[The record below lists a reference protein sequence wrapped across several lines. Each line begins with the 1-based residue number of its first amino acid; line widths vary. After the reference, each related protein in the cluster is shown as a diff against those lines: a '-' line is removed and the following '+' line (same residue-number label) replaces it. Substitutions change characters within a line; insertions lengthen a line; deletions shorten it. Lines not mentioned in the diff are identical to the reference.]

1 MAIVPNP
8 HKTTGFLGWI
18 DDRFPLTKIWKDHI
32 SEYYAPKNFNWW
44 YTYGS
49 LALLVLVNQLLT
61 GIWLA
66 MHYKPGEDLAFDS
79 VEYIMRDVPWGDLL
93 RYLHSTGASAFFLV
107 VYLHMFRG
115 LMYGSHRKPRELIWI
130 FGCLIYLVL
139 MAEGF
144 CGYVLPWGNMSYWGA
159 QVIINLFG
167 TIPFVGPDLVTWIQG
182 DYTPADATLNRLFS
196 LHVVALPFVLVGLV
210 IAHLIALHEVG
221 SNNPDGVDIKKHKDP
236 KTGIPLDGVAF
247 HPYYTVK
254 DMVGV
259 CAFLLVFF
267 AVVFF
272 LPDGGGYFLE
282 KPNFTPANPL
292 STPEHITP
300 AWYFGAFYAMLRAV
314 PAFFQTQ
321 IWGVIVM
328 FGAVLLLFFLPW
340 LDRSPVKS
348 IRYRGPIFKVAVM
361 VFAVT
366 FVVLNWLGMQPASG
380 ALKTLAQV
388 GTIIYYAFFL
398 AMPWYTTID
407 KTKPEPERV
416 TYGH

>member
-18 DDRFPLTKIWKDHI
+18 DDRFPLTKLWKDHI

-49 LALLVLVNQLLT
+49 LALLVLVNQLVT

-66 MHYKPGEDLAFDS
+66 MHYKPDEALAFDS
-79 VEYIMRDVPWGDLL
+79 VEYIMRDVPWGDTL
-93 RYLHSTGASAFFLV
+93 RYLHSTGASMFFIV

-115 LMYGSHRKPRELIWI
+115 LMYGSHRKPRELIWL

-139 MAEGF
+139 MAEAF

-167 TIPFVGPDLVTWIQG
+167 TIPVVGQDLVYWIQG

-210 IAHLIALHEVG
+210 IAHLMALHEVG
-221 SNNPDGVDIKKHKDP
+221 SNNPDGIEIKKHKDP
-236 KTGIPLDGVAF
+236 KTGIPLDGIAF

-259 CAFLLVFF
+259 SVFLFVFF
-267 AVVFF
+267 AIVFF
-272 LPDGGGYFLE
+272 APDGVGYFLE

-292 STPEHITP
+292 STPDHITP

-328 FGAVLLLFFLPW
+328 FGAVMLLFFVPW

-348 IRYRGPIFKVAVM
+348 IRYRGPLFKIALT
-361 VFAVT
+361 VFAIT
-366 FVVLNWLGMQPASG
+366 FVGLNWLGLQPTTN
-380 ALKTLAQV
+380 LYTLLARI
-388 GTIIYYAFFL
+388 GTFLYYAFFL
-398 AMPWYTTID
+398 GMPFYTSMDT
-407 KTKPEPERV
+407 TKPVPERV

>member
-314 PAFFQTQ
+314 PSFFNTQ

-328 FGAVLLLFFLPW
+328 FGAVLLLFLVPW

-348 IRYRGPIFKVAVM
+348 IRYKGPIYKVALT
-361 VFAVT
+361 VFAIT
-366 FVVLNWLGMQPASG
+366 FVMLNYLGMQPASG
-380 ALKTLAQV
+380 IAKTLAQV
-388 GTIIYYAFFL
+388 GTILYYAFFL
-398 AMPWYTTID
+398 GMPWYTKID

>member
-66 MHYKPGEDLAFDS
+66 MHYKPGEDTAFES

-93 RYLHSTGASAFFLV
+93 RYLHSTGASAFFIV

-167 TIPFVGPDLVTWIQG
+167 TIPVVGQELVYWIQG

-210 IAHLIALHEVG
+210 IAHLMALHEVG
-221 SNNPDGVDIKKHKDP
+221 SNNPDGIEIKKHKDP
-236 KTGIPLDGVAF
+236 KTGIPLDGIAF

-259 CAFLLVFF
+259 AAFLFVFLG
-267 AVVFF
+267 VVFF

-314 PAFFQTQ
+314 PSFFHTQ

-328 FGAVLLLFFLPW
+328 FGAVLLLFFVPW
-340 LDRSPVKS
+340 LDKSPVKS
-348 IRYRGPIFKVAVM
+348 VRYRGPLSKIAL
-361 VFAVT
+361 AL
-366 FVVLNWLGMQPASG
+366 FVVSFVMLNYLGMQPTTVAR
-380 ALKTLAQV
+380 TYLAQL
-388 GTIIYYAFFL
+388 GTIVYYAFFL
-398 AMPWYTTID
+398 AMPWYSAHD
-407 KTKPEPERV
+407 KTKPVPERV
-416 TYGH
+416 TDGH

>member
-18 DDRFPLTKIWKDHI
+18 DDRFPLTKIWRDHI

-66 MHYKPGEDLAFDS
+66 MHYKPDEALAFDS
-79 VEYIMRDVPWGDLL
+79 VEYIMRDVPWGDTL
-93 RYLHSTGASAFFLV
+93 RYLHSTGASAFFIV

-115 LMYGSHRKPRELIWI
+115 LMYGSSHKPRELIWL

-139 MAEGF
+139 MAEAF

-159 QVIINLFG
+159 AVIINLFG
-167 TIPFVGPDLVTWIQG
+167 TIPWIGPDLVEWIQG

-210 IAHLIALHEVG
+210 IAHLMALHEVG
-221 SNNPDGVDIKKHKDP
+221 SNNPDGIEIKKHKDP
-236 KTGIPLDGVAF
+236 NTGIPLDGIAF

-267 AVVFF
+267 AIVFF
-272 LPDGGGYFLE
+272 APDGAGYFLE

-314 PAFFQTQ
+314 PAFLETQ

-328 FGAVLLLFFLPW
+328 FGAVMLLFFVPW

-348 IRYRGPIFKVAVM
+348 VRYRGPIFKVALTL
-361 VFAVT
+361 FAVSFAGLT
-366 FVVLNWLGMQPASG
+366 WLGVQPATK
-380 ALKTLAQV
+380 LYTFLAQI
-388 GTIIYYAFFL
+388 GTFIYYAFFL
-398 AMPWYTTID
+398 GMPFIAKFD
-407 KTKPEPERV
+407 KTRPVPERV
-416 TYGH
+416 TDGH

>member
-66 MHYKPGEDLAFDS
+66 MHYKPDEALAFDS
-79 VEYIMRDVPWGDLL
+79 VEYIMRDVPWGDTL
-93 RYLHSTGASAFFLV
+93 RYLHSTGASAFFIV

-115 LMYGSHRKPRELIWI
+115 LMYGSSHKPRELVWL

-167 TIPFVGPDLVTWIQG
+167 TIPVVGQDLVYWIQG

-210 IAHLIALHEVG
+210 IAHLMALHEVG
-221 SNNPDGVDIKKHKDP
+221 SNNPDGIEIKKHKDP
-236 KTGIPLDGVAF
+236 KTGIPLDGIPF

-267 AVVFF
+267 AIVFF
-272 LPDGGGYFLE
+272 APDGAGYFLE

-300 AWYFGAFYAMLRAV
+300 AWYFGAFYAMLRAI
-314 PAFFQTQ
+314 PSYFQTQ

-328 FGAVLLLFFLPW
+328 FGAVMLLFFVPW
-340 LDRSPVKS
+340 LDKSPVKS
-348 IRYRGPIFKVAVM
+348 VRYRGPLFKAALVLFTVSFVM
-361 VFAVT
+361 LT
-366 FVVLNWLGMQPASG
+366 YLGMQPPSD
-380 ALKTLAQV
+380 LYTLLARL
-388 GTIIYYAFFL
+388 GTFVYYAFFL
-398 AMPWYTTID
+398 AMPWYSRFD
-407 KTKPEPERV
+407 QTKPVPERV

>member
-18 DDRFPLTKIWKDHI
+18 DDRFPLTKIWKDHLT
-32 SEYYAPKNFNWW
+32 EYYAPKNFNWL
-44 YTYGS
+44 YYFGS
-49 LALLVLVNQLLT
+49 LAMLVLVNQLLT
-61 GIWLA
+61 GIWLT
-66 MHYKPGEDLAFDS
+66 MHYKPDEAAAFDS
-79 VEYIMRDVPWGDLL
+79 VEYIMRDVPWGNIL
-93 RYLHSTGASAFFLV
+93 RYLHSTGASAFFIV

-115 LMYGSHRKPRELIWI
+115 IIYGSAQKPRELVWI

-139 MAEGF
+139 MAEAF

-167 TIPFVGPDLVTWIQG
+167 TVPWIGPDLVVWIQG
-182 DYTPADATLNRLFS
+182 DYTPADATLNRLFA
-196 LHVVALPFVLVGLV
+196 LHVVALPIVLLGLV
-210 IAHLIALHEVG
+210 VAHLMALHEVG

-236 KTGIPLDGVAF
+236 KTGIPLDGVGF

-254 DMVGV
+254 DLVGV
-259 CAFLLVFF
+259 AGFLLIFF
-267 AVVFF
+267 AVVFYA
-272 LPDGGGYFLE
+272 PDGGGYFLE

-292 STPEHITP
+292 STPAHITP

-314 PAFFQTQ
+314 PAFLNTQ

-328 FGAVLLLFFLPW
+328 FGAVALLFFLPW

-348 IRYRGPIFKVAVM
+348 IRYRGMYFKVAVTL
-361 VFAVT
+361 FSIS
-366 FVVLNWLGMQPASG
+366 FVGLNWLGMQPTTG
-380 ALKTLAQV
+380 LYTLLAQV

-398 AMPWYTTID
+398 AMPWYTSID
-407 KTKPEPERV
+407 KTKPVPDRV
-416 TYGH
+416 TE

>member
-44 YTYGS
+44 YVYGS
-49 LALLVLVNQLLT
+49 LAIVVLVNQLLT

-66 MHYKPGEDLAFDS
+66 MHYKPDEASAFDS
-79 VEYIMRDVPWGDLL
+79 VEYIMRDVPWGDVL
-93 RYLHSTGASAFFLV
+93 RYLHSTGASFFFIV

-115 LMYGSHRKPRELIWI
+115 LMYGSSHKPRELVWL

-139 MAEGF
+139 MAEAF

-167 TIPFVGPDLVTWIQG
+167 TIPVVGQDLVYWIQG

-210 IAHLIALHEVG
+210 IAHLMALHEVG
-221 SNNPDGVDIKKHKDP
+221 SNNPDGIEIKKHKDP
-236 KTGIPLDGVAF
+236 KTGIPLDGIPF

-272 LPDGGGYFLE
+272 VPEGGGYFLE
-282 KPNFTPANPL
+282 KPNFGPANPL

-328 FGAVLLLFFLPW
+328 FGAVVLLFFVPW

-348 IRYRGPIFKVAVM
+348 IRYRGPVFKTALVL
-361 VFAVT
+361 FGVT
-366 FVVLNWLGMQPASG
+366 FIGLNWLGMQPTTG
-380 ALKTLAQV
+380 LRTTLAQV
-388 GTIIYYAFFL
+388 GTLIYYAFFL
-398 AMPWYTTID
+398 AMPWYTSWE
-407 KTKPEPERV
+407 KTKPVPERV

>member
-66 MHYKPGEDLAFDS
+66 MHFKPDEAQAFDS
-79 VEYIMRDVPWGDLL
+79 VEYIMRDVPWGDTL
-93 RYLHSTGASAFFLV
+93 RYLHSTGASFFFIV

-115 LMYGSHRKPRELIWI
+115 LMYGSSHKPRELIWL

-139 MAEGF
+139 MAEAF

-167 TIPFVGPDLVTWIQG
+167 TIPFVGPDLVVWIQG

-210 IAHLIALHEVG
+210 IAHLMALHEVG
-221 SNNPDGVDIKKHKDP
+221 SNNPEGIEIKKHKDP
-236 KTGIPLDGVAF
+236 KTGIPLDGIAF

-259 CAFLLVFF
+259 CVFLFVFF

-272 LPDGGGYFLE
+272 APEGAGYFLE
-282 KPNFTPANPL
+282 KPNFGPANPL

-314 PAFFQTQ
+314 PAFWQTQ

-328 FGAVLLLFFLPW
+328 FGAVLLLFFVPW

-348 IRYRGPIFKVAVM
+348 VRYRGIYFKVALAL
-361 VFAVT
+361 FAVS
-366 FVVLNWLGMQPASG
+366 FVGLTWLGMQPTTD
-380 ALKTLAQV
+380 LYTTLARI
-388 GTIIYYAFFL
+388 GTFIYFAFFL
-398 AMPWYTTID
+398 AMPWYSKAD
-407 KTKPEPERV
+407 KTKPVPDRV

>member
-1 MAIVPNP
+1 MAIIPNP

-66 MHYKPGEDLAFDS
+66 MHFKPDEAQAFDS

-93 RYLHSTGASAFFLV
+93 RYLHSTGASFFFIV

-115 LMYGSHRKPRELIWI
+115 IMYGSAQKPRELVWL
-130 FGCLIYLVL
+130 FGSLIYLVL
-139 MAEGF
+139 MAEAF

-167 TIPFVGPDLVTWIQG
+167 TIPFVGEWLVQTIQG

-196 LHVVALPFVLVGLV
+196 LHVVALPIVLLGLV
-210 IAHLIALHEVG
+210 VVHLMALHEVG
-221 SNNPDGVDIKKHKDP
+221 SNNPDGVDIKKKKDP
-236 KTGIPLDGVAF
+236 QTGIPLDGIPF

-272 LPDGGGYFLE
+272 APEGGGYFLE
-282 KPNFTPANPL
+282 KPNFTPANAL

-314 PAFFQTQ
+314 PSYFNTQ

-348 IRYRGPIFKVAVM
+348 VRYRGPIFKTALA
-361 VFAVT
+361 VFAAS
-366 FVVLNWLGMQPASG
+366 FVMLTYLGMQPPSD
-380 ALKTLAQV
+380 LYTWLARI
-388 GTIIYYAFFL
+388 GTVAYFAFFL
-398 AMPWYTTID
+398 AMPWYTTIE
-407 KTKPEPERV
+407 KTKPVPERV
-416 TYGH
+416 TDGH